1 MQTVDYLA
9 IAFYSA
15 FMVLTGIVFA
25 RKNKSSSDF
34 FRAGCSLTWWLVG
47 ASAFVTLFS
56 AWTFVGCAGRVFR
69 SGTSTALVF
78 IFNVVALVV
87 TFYLAP
93 RFRRLR
99 VISWV
104 EAVRLRFGRV
114 SEQFFTY
121 ASSLIGIL
129 FGGTG
134 LYTISVFLSP
144 VFNIPTTPIIIGVAV
159 LITVMSTFGGAL
171 AVIASD
177 FIQSLFIAAVAVVVA
192 VLVLSLPSIGGV
204 AGMIERAPD
213 HVFDWTV
220 AMRPEVLG
228 LWALALLINQTVSA
242 NSMYLGAARYLA
254 VRDERHARLAV
265 LFPMAGMVLLPFIAF
280 VPPIASTIL
289 VADIDALYPHLNNPS
304 EASYIAAALMV
315 LPPGMTGMLVCAIF
329 AATLTSLNSSLSVK
343 ASVLTRNIYFV
354 SIRPQA
360 DERELLWVGR
370 ASTVLLG
377 AIMMA
382 IGLGFQ
388 TLKDLPLF
396 ELTLALAGLIGM
408 PMTVP
413 LLLGLFV
420 RRSPDWSGWGTVL
433 FGTTVSSLCWFTL
446 PTSAFELLGGG
457 GANLSSQEL
466 GDARFAVTL
475 IVATLASVSF
485 FLFSQFFDGSTEPA
499 DRAEFFGRMA
509 APIQKNEIFGDSV
522 GQQAQLI
529 GKLGFVYG
537 AGVCAFAVV
546 ANSWQEMLP
555 FLASGGIVLLVSVVL
570 YLVGRKEITAEAAT
584 SDEPQTR

>member
-15 FMVLTGIVFA
+15 FMILTGIVFA

-34 FRAGCSLTWWLVG
+34 FRAGGSLTWWLVG

-104 EAVRLRFGRV
+104 EAVRLRFGRI

-121 ASSLIGIL
+121 ASSAIGIL

-144 VFNIPTTPIIIGVAV
+144 VFGIPTTPLIIGVAI

-204 AGMIERAPD
+204 AGMMERAPD
-213 HVFDWTV
+213 HVFDWNV

-289 VADIDALYPHLNNPS
+289 VPDIDAVYPHLNNPS
-304 EASYIAAALMV
+304 EASYIAAALKV

-354 SIRPQA
+354 SLRPQA

-377 AIMMA
+377 AIMMG

-413 LLLGLFV
+413 LLLGLFI

-433 FGTTVSSLCWFTL
+433 FGTSVSTLCWFGV
-446 PTSAFELLGGG
+446 PAVWFELLAGEGS
-457 GANLSSQEL
+457 NLSSQEL

-475 IVATLASVSF
+475 IVATLASVLF
-485 FLFSQFFDGSTEPA
+485 FLFSQYFDGSQEPEE
-499 DRAEFFGRMA
+499 RAEFFERME
-509 APIQKNEIFGDSV
+509 APIEANEIFGDSV
-522 GQQAQLI
+522 GHQAQLI

-546 ANSWQEMLP
+546 AESWQAMLP

-570 YLVGRKEITAEAAT
+570 FLIGKKEVAKERMASAT
-584 SDEPQTR
+584 SESR